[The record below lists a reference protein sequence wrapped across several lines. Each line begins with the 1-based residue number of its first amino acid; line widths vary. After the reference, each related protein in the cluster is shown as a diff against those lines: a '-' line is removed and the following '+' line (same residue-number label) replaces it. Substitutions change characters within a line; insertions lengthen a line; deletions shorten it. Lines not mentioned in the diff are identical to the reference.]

1 MPERRD
7 QLDWAE
13 AYYEALESFCW
24 EPQHLGRK
32 KHPSVKF
39 NSPDKTEHPTQFVF
53 AQAEV
58 VCEEW
63 AA

>member
-24 EPQHLGRK
+24 EPQHIGRK

-39 NSPDKTEHPTQFVF
+39 NYFIGGIGTCE
-53 AQAEV
+53 AEMH
-58 VCEEW
+58 
-63 AA
+63 